1 MVHIKSLWP
10 NSNNSLRWKGG
21 FLGRIPLYIHHQS
34 RVRSRREVNGS
45 PSELP
50 LNCRMSGPSAA
61 SIGKMSPGGKSC
73 WPGIFTFMGTRR
85 TNNNG
90 YPPVIRWFIIP
101 ISYRCMIYK
110 KIGYIGYR
118 TTDLAWF
125 LHQGKPQ
132 SYWVNLTGQF
142 FRFPLIQFSN
152 RSGAFQQQSF
162 HT

>member
-10 NSNNSLRWKGG
+10 NSNNSLRWKGWVPWANS
-21 FLGRIPLYIHHQS
+21 LIH
-34 RVRSRREVNGS
+34 S
-45 PSELP
+45 PSVQASVTTWGLP